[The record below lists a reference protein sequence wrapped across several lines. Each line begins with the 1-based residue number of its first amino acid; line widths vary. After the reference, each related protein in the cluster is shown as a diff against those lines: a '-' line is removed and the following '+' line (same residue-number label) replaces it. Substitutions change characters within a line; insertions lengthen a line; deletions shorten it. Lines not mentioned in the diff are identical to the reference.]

1 MSAGN
6 AAAAIGLANTNKQ
19 LRIGAY
25 AQDVGVTGGTVAGQ
39 EADGNY
45 GGVNGRTYYE
55 SNVVGEAVGFT
66 TPTNSGAA
74 AGKVAQWVTNTGTLA
89 AGTTRVAITAGVAT
103 ADECLLTSSSRHPP
117 RRPRCKQVLLGFPAL
132 IL

>member
-19 LRIGAY
+19 LRIGAFV
-25 AQDVGVTGGTVAGQ
+25 QDVGVTGGTVAGP

-74 AGKVAQWVTNTGTLA
+74 AGKVAQWVTNTGALA
-89 AGTTRVAITAGVAT
+89 AGTTRVDITTGVAT
-103 ADECLLTSSSRHPP
+103 ANNATGLYDIFIT
-117 RRPRCKQVLLGFPAL
+117 VPAAGL
-132 IL
+132 AANKFFWAFQR